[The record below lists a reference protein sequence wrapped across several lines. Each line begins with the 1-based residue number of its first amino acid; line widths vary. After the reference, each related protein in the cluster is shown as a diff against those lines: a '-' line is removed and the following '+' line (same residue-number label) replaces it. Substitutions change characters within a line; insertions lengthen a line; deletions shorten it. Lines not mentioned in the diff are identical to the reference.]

1 MPMMMPMRPY
11 HRLAVAVL
19 AQAVKDRPDHLDP
32 FKFQTRKRRK
42 KGQKAAPDPPEK
54 RAQLDS
60 WANRELRRRQ
70 EVQRINDFL
79 ASDTLWHDLMNV
91 RGDRTFFARNH
102 DG

>member
-1 MPMMMPMRPY
+1 VTSPMRPY

-19 AQAVKDRPDHLDP
+19 SQAVKDRPDHIEP
-32 FKFQTRKRRK
+32 FKFQTRKT
-42 KGQKAAPDPPEK
+42 GQKAAPDPHAK
-54 RAQLDS
+54 RAQLAS
-60 WANRELRRRQ
+60 WESRELRRRQ